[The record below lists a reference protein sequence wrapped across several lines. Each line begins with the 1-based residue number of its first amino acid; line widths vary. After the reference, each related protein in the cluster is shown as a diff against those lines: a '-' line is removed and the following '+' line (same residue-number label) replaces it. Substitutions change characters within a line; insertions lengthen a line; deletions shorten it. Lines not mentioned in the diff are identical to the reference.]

1 MKVAVYPGTFD
12 PITNG
17 HLDVIERSA
26 LVFDKVIVAIL
37 GVSNNKK
44 IVFNKDERLCLVKE
58 SISKFEN
65 VEVEIFDNL
74 LVEYAESK
82 NATAIIR
89 GLRAVSDFEYEFQM
103 ALMNRN
109 LNSNISTVFLMPHQK
124 YIHISSSL
132 VKEVSKLGGDISPYV
147 PKHVE
152 ISLKDKH
159 SQWSLLS
166 NQY

>member
-37 GVSNNKK
+37 GVSDNKK
-44 IVFNKDERLCLVKE
+44 IVFDKDERLNLVKE

-65 VEVEIFDNL
+65 VEVDIFDDL
-74 LVEYAESK
+74 LVEYAKSK

-159 SQWSLLS
+159 SQ
-166 NQY
+166 

>member
-37 GVSNNKK
+37 GVSSNKK
-44 IVFNKDERLCLVKE
+44 IVFNKDERLCLVKD
-58 SISKFEN
+58 SISKFGN

-103 ALMNRN
+103 ASMNRAMSPD
-109 LNSNISTVFLMPHQK
+109 LDSIFLTPKAK
-124 YIHISSSL
+124 YSFLSSSL
-132 VKEVSKLGGDISPYV
+132 VREIASMGGEVSEFVDPI
-147 PKHVE
+147 VE
-152 ISLKDKH
+152 SALKDKFK
-159 SQWSLLS
+159 
-166 NQY
+166 

>member
-65 VEVEIFDNL
+65 VEVESFDNL
-74 LVEYAESK
+74 LVEYADSK

-147 PKHVE
+147 PEHVE
-152 ISLKDKH
+152 VSLRDKY
-159 SQWSLLS
+159 SK
-166 NQY
+166 

>member
-44 IVFNKDERLCLVKE
+44 IVFDKGERLNLVME

-74 LVEYAESK
+74 LVTLVSSHSIMSAFSK
-82 NATAIIR
+82 ASIPR
-89 GLRAVSDFEYEFQM
+89 GERSIELPIGVPTIVS
-103 ALMNRN
+103 
-109 LNSNISTVFLMPHQK
+109 V
-124 YIHISSSL
+124 
-132 VKEVSKLGGDISPYV
+132 
-147 PKHVE
+147 
-152 ISLKDKH
+152 
-159 SQWSLLS
+159 
-166 NQY
+166 

>member
-37 GVSNNKK
+37 GVSSNKK
-44 IVFNKDERLCLVKE
+44 IVFNKDERLCLVKD
-58 SISKFEN
+58 SISKFGN

-109 LNSNISTVFLMPHQK
+109 LNSSISTVFLMPHQK

-147 PKHVE
+147 PEHVE
-152 ISLKDKH
+152 VSLKDKY
-159 SQWSLLS
+159 SK
-166 NQY
+166 

>member
-65 VEVEIFDNL
+65 VEVESFDNL
-74 LVEYAESK
+74 LVEYADSK

-147 PKHVE
+147 PEHVE
-152 ISLKDKH
+152 VSLRDKY
-159 SQWSLLS
+159 SKWNLLN